1 MRYPPRELYQSIDSF
16 PAAVTIIDARC
27 SIQFANTGMLDF
39 LDLPLDEVVG
49 SKCFQLVHGTR
60 DAIQGCPLMAMVKYK
75 ERTEIE
81 VDLAGKQYKVTAEP
95 IFDQDGRLLGGL
107 HIMADV
113 TEPDTWTSDLDH
125 ILSQTKKVLSAQ

>member
-16 PAAVTIIDARC
+16 PAAVAIIDSKC

-39 LDLPLDEVVG
+39 LDLPLEEVVG

-60 DAIQGCPLMAMVKYK
+60 EAMQGCPLMTMIKNR
-75 ERTEIE
+75 ERTETE
-81 VDLAGKQYKVTAEP
+81 VGVADRKFKVTAEP
-95 IFDQDGRLLGGL
+95 IFAQDGRLLGGL

-113 TEPDTWTSDLDH
+113 NRRNTWTLDLDH
-125 ILSQTKKVLSAQ
+125 ILLLARQTLSAQ